1 MSFYDAVRRL
11 RSNARVIL
19 FCACFCLSSFRPFVR
34 SFVSFRFV
42 RSREI
47 VVGAKRRSA
56 SSYRID
62 STPWMGGWRINFIGD
77 RIHCVRE
84 RGILLIH
91 PCELYVIR

>member
-1 MSFYDAVRRL
+1 MTRYDDYVRTHASSFF
-11 RSNARVIL
+11 ARV
-19 FCACFCLSSFRPFVR
+19 FVCRPFVLSFVR

-42 RSREI
+42 REREI